1 MRDALGFARDL
12 KKATRVFR
20 VYVQPKEPEGLPEE
34 LAEFADVFDYDDI
47 INLPQPE
54 GAEHAINLELG

>member
-20 VYVQPKEPEGLPEE
+20 VYVQLKELEGLPEE
-34 LAEFADVFDYDDI
+34 LAEFADIFDYNDI
-47 INLPQPE
+47 INLLRPE
-54 GAEHAINLELG
+54 GTEHAINLELG